1 MTAQTT
7 WRGDR
12 RAFIRTH
19 HPDRGGDS
27 AMFVAGLAALDASLA
42 AAECR
47 PVRVVFRRHRPLHAR
62 LLTTVR
68 DWRHPPPPRVR

>member
-1 MTAQTT
+1 V
-7 WRGDR
+7 
-12 RAFIRTH
+12 
-19 HPDRGGDS
+19 
-27 AMFVAGLAALDASLA
+27 FVAGLAALDASLA

-62 LLTTVR
+62 LLTAVR